1 MELVQTL
8 DDYGKPAWI
17 TLMVVSFIIFWP
29 VGLAVLFYLIWS
41 GRMGCKSRNWTGRA
55 EKRWHR
61 AKTTF
66 SSTGNHA
73 FDEYRE
79 ETLKRLENEAG
90 EFQAFMERLREAR
103 DRAEFDQFMAER
115 KDRPTGDDAPEHD
128 NAPKANDKPES
139 GDSPVPQTS

>member
-55 EKRWHR
+55 EKRWNR

-66 SSTGNHA
+66 SSTGNRA

-79 ETLKRLENEAG
+79 ETLKRLEDEAS

-103 DRAEFDQFMAER
+103 DRAEFDQFMADR
-115 KDRPTGDDAPEHD
+115 KDKPKGNDMPEHG
-128 NAPKANDKPES
+128 NAPKASDKPEA

>member
-29 VGLAVLFYLIWS
+29 IGLAVLFYLIWS
-41 GRMGCKSRNWTGRA
+41 GRMGCRSRSWKGTA

-61 AKTTF
+61 AKATF
-66 SSTGNHA
+66 ASTGNRA

-79 ETLKRLENEAG
+79 ETLKRLEEEAD
-90 EFQAFMERLREAR
+90 EFQSFLERLREAR
-103 DRAEFDQFMAER
+103 DRAEFDQFMTDR
-115 KDRPTGDDAPEHD
+115 KDKPKGGDNAETGD
-128 NAPKANDKPES
+128 S
-139 GDSPVPQTS
+139 VVPQTS